1 MHFKFSNKN
10 HLHNLYCLKIFSI
23 YCNSSRTK
31 KKEHLRQKFLDS
43 SLKFIKWQS
52 NVLKIVFAILYQLVD
67 GRYCVRISSEHRLKV
82 HTFKIY
88 CVQAIWEIFISNS
101 SIPIWY
107 NIFFIVSLSSWQTSQ
122 ETMHQKIEEI
132 LKVLQSNFLHR

>member
-1 MHFKFSNKN
+1 MPVCHCRKILLHFKISNKN
-10 HLHNLYCLKIFSI
+10 HLHNLYCLKFFSI

-52 NVLKIVFAILYQLVD
+52 YFYKIVFAILYQLVV
-67 GRYCVRISSEHRLKV
+67 GRYMFESRLN
-82 HTFKIY
+82 TDSRYIQIY
-88 CVQAIWEIFISNS
+88 CVQAIWEISISNS

-122 ETMHQKIEEI
+122 ETCIK
-132 LKVLQSNFLHR
+132 K